1 MTLATVII
9 PSRLWEYL
17 IAATLIILAPGPSV
31 LFTIARAI
39 SWGRAVALA
48 TVVGNA
54 LGMFTISVLVAVGL
68 GPVLQRSHPF
78 YIGVQWLGAFYLV
91 YLGIDAIRHSKEHAQ
106 SMTDLSGG
114 KPSLRKTVREG
125 YVVGVLNPKSLV
137 FFAAI
142 LPQFI
147 DRPKGHLISQLLL
160 LGAIFCIICLF
171 SDGMWGIIAGTIRIW
186 LSSNPRRLE
195 RLRATGGVVMV
206 GLGILTFINSLLHS

>member
-1 MTLATVII
+1 MII

-39 SWGRAVALA
+39 SWGRATAVA
-48 TVVGNA
+48 TVLGNA

-68 GPVLQRSHPF
+68 GPVLQRYHAV
-78 YIGVQWLGAFYLV
+78 YIGVQWLGALYLV

-114 KPSLRKTVREG
+114 KPSLVKTIRQG
-125 YVVGVLNPKSLV
+125 YLVGVLNPKSMV

-142 LPQFI
+142 LPQFT
-147 DRPKGHLISQLLL
+147 DHEKGHLTSQLLL
-160 LGAIFCIICLF
+160 LGAIFCIICFF
-171 SDGMWGIIAGTIRIW
+171 SDGTWGIVAGTIRNW
-186 LSSNPRRLE
+186 LSSDARRLE
-195 RLRATGGVVMV
+195 RLRAGGGFVMV
-206 GLGILTFINSLLHS
+206 GLGVITFVNSLLNS

>member
-1 MTLATVII
+1 VTLII

-39 SWGRAVALA
+39 SWGRAVAVA
-48 TVVGNA
+48 TVLGNA

-68 GPVLQRSHPF
+68 GPVLQRYHAV
-78 YIGVQWLGAFYLV
+78 YIGVQWLGALYLV

-114 KPSLRKTVREG
+114 KPSLGKTIRQG
-125 YVVGVLNPKSLV
+125 YLVGVLNPKSMV

-142 LPQFI
+142 LPQFT
-147 DRPKGHLISQLLL
+147 DHAKGHLTSQLLL
-160 LGAIFCIICLF
+160 LGAIFCIICFF
-171 SDGMWGIIAGTIRIW
+171 SDGAWGIIAGTIRNW
-186 LSSNPRRLE
+186 LSSDARRLE
-195 RLRATGGVVMV
+195 RLRAGGGFVMV
-206 GLGILTFINSLLHS
+206 GLGIITFVNSLLNS

>member
-1 MTLATVII
+1 MTVII

-39 SWGRAVALA
+39 SWGRAVAVA

-68 GPVLQRSHPF
+68 GPVLQRYHPF

-91 YLGIDAIRHSKEHAQ
+91 YLGIDAIRHSREHAE

-114 KPSLRKTVREG
+114 KPSIMKTIRQG
-125 YVVGVLNPKSLV
+125 YLVGVLNPKSLV

-142 LPQFI
+142 LPEFT
-147 DRPKGHLISQLLL
+147 DRAKGHLTSQLLL
-160 LGAIFCIICLF
+160 LGMIFCIICLF
-171 SDGMWGIIAGTIRIW
+171 SDGTWGIVAGTIRVW
-186 LSSNPRRLE
+186 LSSDAKRLE
-195 RLRATGGVVMV
+195 RLRAGGGIVMV
-206 GLGILTFINSLLHS
+206 GLGILTFVNSILNS

>member
-1 MTLATVII
+1 MTLII

-39 SWGRAVALA
+39 SWGRATAVA
-48 TVVGNA
+48 TVLGNA

-68 GPVLQRSHPF
+68 GPVLQRYHAV
-78 YIGVQWLGAFYLV
+78 YIGVQWLGALYLV

-114 KPSLRKTVREG
+114 KPSLVKTIRQG
-125 YVVGVLNPKSLV
+125 YLVGVLNPKSMV

-142 LPQFI
+142 LPQFT
-147 DRPKGHLISQLLL
+147 DHEKGHLTSQLLL
-160 LGAIFCIICLF
+160 LGAIFCIICFF
-171 SDGMWGIIAGTIRIW
+171 SDGTWGIVAGTIRNW
-186 LSSNPRRLE
+186 LSSDARRLE
-195 RLRATGGVVMV
+195 RLRAGGGFVMV
-206 GLGILTFINSLLHS
+206 GLGVITFVNSLLNS

>member
-1 MTLATVII
+1 MTLII

-39 SWGRAVALA
+39 SWGRATAVA
-48 TVVGNA
+48 TVLGNA

-68 GPVLQRSHPF
+68 GPVLQRYHSV
-78 YIGVQWLGAFYLV
+78 YIGVQWAGALYLV

-114 KPSLRKTVREG
+114 KPSLVKTIRQG
-125 YVVGVLNPKSLV
+125 YLVGVLNPKSMV

-142 LPQFI
+142 LPQFT
-147 DRPKGHLISQLLL
+147 DHEKGHLTSQLLL
-160 LGAIFCIICLF
+160 LGAIFCIICFF
-171 SDGMWGIIAGTIRIW
+171 SDGTWGIVAGTIRNW
-186 LSSNPRRLE
+186 LSSDARRLE
-195 RLRATGGVVMV
+195 RLRAGGGIVMV
-206 GLGILTFINSLLHS
+206 GLGIITFVNSLLNR